1 MSCRKPIA
9 SLISLAVLYITMAA
23 AWAQTQPSPGYGGY
37 GHGGFMHGGGW
48 GDGWH
53 GWLLGP
59 FMMLI
64 FLAIAATVVV
74 LIVRWLWGTGRTP
87 HHGGPTSNTALDILK
102 ERFARGEIDANEFE
116 ERRKVLEK

>member
-1 MSCRKPIA
+1 MSCRKQMA
-9 SLISLAVLYITMAA
+9 SLVSLAVLFIPTAA

-64 FLAIAATVVV
+64 FIAIAAAVVV
-74 LIVRWLWGTGRTP
+74 LIVRWLGGTGRTA
-87 HHGGPTSNTALDILK
+87 HHGAPTSNTALDILK